1 MAQVNLNKTVY
12 EKRQYERVI
21 DTSFTQLVAPT
32 ASASPIS
39 NITIQEFFQ
48 AYQDLFFLI
57 PQFGELNSHEYI
69 IRTSTDY
76 VGDIETDNVVQ
87 SLLEEI
93 NQLRQENLELQQLAS
108 NISTINTSSLNL

>member
-1 MAQVNLNKTVY
+1 MTQVNLNKTVF

-21 DTSFTQLVAPT
+21 DTSFTQLVNPAP
-32 ASASPIS
+32 AEPPVS

-76 VGDIETDNVVQ
+76 IGNIENDNLIQ
-87 SLLEEI
+87 SLLEEV
-93 NQLRQENLELQQLAS
+93 NQLRTENLELQQLAA
-108 NISTINTSSLNL
+108 NIPTFNTSSINL

>member
-1 MAQVNLNKTVY
+1 MAQVNLNKTVF

-21 DTSFTQLVAPT
+21 DTSFTQLVNPVPAE
-32 ASASPIS
+32 SPIS
-39 NITIQEFFQ
+39 NITVQEFFQ

-76 VGDIETDNVVQ
+76 VGNIETDNVIQ

-93 NQLRQENLELQQLAS
+93 NQLRSENLELQQLAS
-108 NISTINTSSLNL
+108 NISTFNTSSINL